1 MLRMN
6 IFCVTVI
13 MISLHKV
20 TCSHIAY
27 QMADNLVNSMHE
39 EEEMLQ
45 ELVEGQNVMFGLIL
59 GFMIV
64 TALFSVVGY
73 SAYNTRFGE
82 FCLNNIVNEVI

>member
-45 ELVEGQNVMFGLIL
+45 ELECINKHAQKSPDFG
-59 GFMIV
+59 
-64 TALFSVVGY
+64 
-73 SAYNTRFGE
+73 
-82 FCLNNIVNEVI
+82 